1 MTTRDNIKLGSWL
14 LLPPSHHLSRQQAT
28 VYESQHTNAIITSS
42 LSTNPTV
49 LFFHG
54 NAAARA
60 VSFRIEH
67 YISYAAHFNANVLA
81 IDYRGFGDSEGEPSE
96 EGLVADARA
105 AWDWV
110 IEKGARPED
119 VMIIGHSLGTGVSAS
134 LGAELALE
142 NIQPKGIVLLAPFT
156 SLPELLADYSL
167 FGFLPVLQPIYS
179 YPLIKGA
186 YRHRSHLS
194 LKAQSKPPFGN

>member
-1 MTTRDNIKLGSWL
+1 M
-14 LLPPSHHLSRQQAT
+14 
-28 VYESQHTNAIITSS
+28 
-42 LSTNPTV
+42 
-49 LFFHG
+49 
-54 NAAARA
+54 
-60 VSFRIEH
+60 
-67 YISYAAHFNANVLA
+67 LA

-142 NIQPKGIVLLAPFT
+142 NIQPKGIALLAPFT

-186 YRHRSHLS
+186 YRHRSHFIS
-194 LKAQSKPPFGN
+194 QSSKQAPFRQLTGVY